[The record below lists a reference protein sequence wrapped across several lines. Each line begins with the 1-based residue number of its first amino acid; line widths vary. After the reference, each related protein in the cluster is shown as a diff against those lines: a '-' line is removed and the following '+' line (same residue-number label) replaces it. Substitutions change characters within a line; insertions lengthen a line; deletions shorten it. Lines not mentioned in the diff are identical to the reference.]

1 MHVVAVVVAWLCI
14 DCYLASSQMFDNL
27 SPNVKIQG
35 NNDQKLLFDNNNSTT
50 TVRGAGPGD
59 PEPDQCSQP
68 GVQVP
73 QKVSFHVQP
82 RGLEL

>member
-1 MHVVAVVVAWLCI
+1 MKDYTDILLRYTLCI
-14 DCYLASSQMFDNL
+14 
-27 SPNVKIQG
+27 
-35 NNDQKLLFDNNNSTT
+35 
-50 TVRGAGPGD
+50 D
-59 PEPDQCSQP
+59 PEPDQCSKP

>member
-1 MHVVAVVVAWLCI
+1 M
-14 DCYLASSQMFDNL
+14 
-27 SPNVKIQG
+27 NVIVHLYRPPRDPGGPQPG
-35 NNDQKLLFDNNNSTT
+35 RDPEPGQHHARE
-50 TVRGAGPGD
+50 RGAGPGD
-59 PEPDQCSQP
+59 PEPDQYSQP